1 MLRRLVMAIED
12 PKELLL
18 HVLHAQDASRDRSMQ
33 TEVGPSELGGC
44 KRKVWYRLNA
54 QPHTNEN
61 QSKLAAIMGT
71 AIHAAIEEAIGAI
84 DPDGKEYLVET
95 EVAYGDMKAHVD
107 LFVPSTGAVIDWKTS
122 KVKNLSYFPSK
133 QQRWQVQVYG
143 YLLAKNGYD
152 VKTVNLVAIARDGA
166 EKDVKVHSEPY
177 DESVAQEAL
186 NWLAAVKASTTLPE
200 PEKDASFCKDYC
212 QYYDA
217 TEQMGCGGLKKER
230 IVLSEVVI
238 EDEEVDKHALHYLQL
253 DSKIKELEKERD
265 SYKASLEGA
274 TGTTASGIEISWTTV
289 KGRETV
295 DAKEVEKLLGF
306 VPKIIGNESVRLNI
320 KPSGGK

>member
-1 MLRRLVMAIED
+1 
-12 PKELLL
+12 
-18 HVLHAQDASRDRSMQ
+18 MQ
-33 TEVGPSELGGC
+33 TEVGPSEIGGC

-71 AIHAAIEEAIGAI
+71 AIHAAIEDAIGAI
-84 DPDGKEYLVET
+84 DPEGKEYLVET

-107 LFVPSTGAVIDWKTS
+107 LFVPGTGAVIDWKTS
-122 KVKNLSYFPSK
+122 KIKNLSYFPSK

-143 YLLAKNGYD
+143 YLLSKNGYE

-166 EKDVKVHSEPY
+166 EKDVKVHTEPY
-177 DESVAQEAL
+177 DEAIALEAFD
-186 NWLAAVKASTTLPE
+186 WLASVKASTTLPE
-200 PEKDASFCKDYC
+200 PEKDQSFCKDYC
-212 QYYDA
+212 QYYDV
-217 TEQMGCGGLKKER
+217 TEEMGCGGLKKER

-253 DSKIKELEKERD
+253 DGKIKELEKERD
-265 SYKASLEGA
+265 SLKASLEGA

-289 KGRETV
+289 KGRESI
-295 DAKEVEKLLGF
+295 DSNEVEKLLGF
-306 VPKIIGNESVRLNI
+306 VPKVVGAESVRLNI
-320 KPSGGK
+320 KSNGGK

>member
-1 MLRRLVMAIED
+1 MAIED

-18 HVLHAQDASRDRSMQ
+18 HVLHSQDASRDRSTQ
-33 TEVGPSELGGC
+33 TEVGPSEIGGC
-44 KRKVWYRLNA
+44 RRKVWYRLNE

-71 AIHAAIEEAIGAI
+71 AIHATIEEAITKL
-84 DPDGKEYLVET
+84 DPEAKDYLVET
-95 EVAYGDMKAHVD
+95 EVSYDGMKAHVD

-122 KVKNLSYFPSK
+122 KIKNMGYFPSN
-133 QQRWQVQVYG
+133 QQRWQVQLYG
-143 YLLAKNGYD
+143 YLLSKNGYQ
-152 VKTVNLVAIARDGA
+152 VNTVNLVAIARDGE

-177 DESVAQEAL
+177 DETMAHAAL
-186 NWLAAVKASTTLPE
+186 LWLENVKNSKELP
-200 PEKDASFCKDYC
+200 PAEKDASFCKSYC

-217 TEQMGCGGLKKER
+217 SGELGCTGLIKER

-238 EDEEVDKHALHYLQL
+238 EDAEVDKHALHYLQL
-253 DSKIKELEKERD
+253 DTRIKELEKEKD
-265 SYKASLEGA
+265 SLKASLEG
-274 TGTTASGIEISWTTV
+274 TIGVTASGVEISWTTV

-306 VPKIIGNESVRLNI
+306 VPKIVGNESVRINI
-320 KPSGGK
+320 KQSGGK

>member
-1 MLRRLVMAIED
+1 MAIED

-18 HVLHAQDASRDRSMQ
+18 HVLHAQDASRDRSLQ
-33 TEVGPSELGGC
+33 TEVGPSEIGGC

-71 AIHAAIEEAIGAI
+71 AIHAAIEEAIGAL
-84 DPDGKEYLVET
+84 DPEGKEYLVET
-95 EVAYGDMKAHVD
+95 EVAFGDMKAHVD

-122 KVKNLSYFPSK
+122 KIKNLGYFPSN
-133 QQRWQVQVYG
+133 QQRWQVQLYG
-143 YLLAKNGYD
+143 YLLSKNGYD

-166 EKDVKVHSEPY
+166 EKDIKVHTEPY
-177 DESVAQEAL
+177 DETMAHAAL
-186 NWLAAVKASTTLPE
+186 LWLENVKSSTTLPE

-217 TEQMGCGGLKKER
+217 TEEMGCGGLKKER

-238 EDEEVDKHALHYLQL
+238 EDVEVDKHALHYLQL
-253 DSKIKELEKERD
+253 DSKIKELEKERETL
-265 SYKASLEGA
+265 KESLLGS

-295 DAKEVEKLLGF
+295 DSKEVEKLLGF
-306 VPKIIGNESVRLNI
+306 VPKVVGNESVRLNI
-320 KPSGGK
+320 KSNGGK

>member
-1 MLRRLVMAIED
+1 VAIED

-18 HVLHAQDASRDRSMQ
+18 HVLHSKDASRDRSMQ
-33 TEVGPSELGGC
+33 TEVGPSEIGGC

-54 QPHTNEN
+54 QPHTNDN

-84 DPDGKEYLVET
+84 DPEGKEYLVET

-107 LFVPSTGAVIDWKTS
+107 LFVPSSGAVIDWKTS
-122 KVKNLSYFPSK
+122 KIKNLGYFPSN
-133 QQRWQVQVYG
+133 QQRWQVQLYG
-143 YLLAKNGYD
+143 YLLSKNGYE
-152 VKTVNLVAIARDGA
+152 VKTVNLVAIARDGS
-166 EKDVKVHSEPY
+166 EKDIKVHTEPY
-177 DESVAQEAL
+177 DEVMAL
-186 NWLAAVKASTTLPE
+186 AALSWLANVKASTVLPE
-200 PEKDASFCKDYC
+200 PEKDQSFCKDYC
-212 QYYDA
+212 QYYDE

-238 EDEEVDKHALHYLQL
+238 EDAEVDKHALHYLQL
-253 DSKIKELEKERD
+253 DSKIKELEKERETL
-265 SYKASLEGA
+265 KESLIGS

-289 KGRETV
+289 KGRESV

-306 VPKIIGNESVRLNI
+306 VPKVVGNESTRLNI
-320 KPSGGK
+320 KSIGGK

>member
-1 MLRRLVMAIED
+1 MAIED

-33 TEVGPSELGGC
+33 TEVGPSEIGGC
-44 KRKVWYRLNA
+44 RRKVWYRLNA
-54 QPHTNEN
+54 QPHTNDN

-71 AIHAAIEEAIGAI
+71 AIHAAIEDAIGAI
-84 DPDGKEYLVET
+84 DPEGKEYLVET
-95 EVAYGDMKAHVD
+95 EVAFGDMKAHVD

-122 KVKNLSYFPSK
+122 KVKNMSYFPSN
-133 QQRWQVQVYG
+133 QQRWQVQIYG
-143 YLLAKNGYD
+143 YLLSKNGYE
-152 VKTVNLVAIARDGA
+152 VKTVNLVAIARDGN
-166 EKDVKVHSEPY
+166 EKDVQVHTEPY
-177 DESVAQEAL
+177 DEVMA
-186 NWLAAVKASTTLPE
+186 LAALAWLENVKASKELPA

-238 EDEEVDKHALHYLQL
+238 EDAEIDKHALHYLQL

-274 TGTTASGIEISWTTV
+274 TGTTASGIEISWITV

-306 VPKIIGNESVRLNI
+306 VPKVVGNESVRLNI
-320 KPSGGK
+320 KSNGGK

>member
-1 MLRRLVMAIED
+1 MAIED

-33 TEVGPSELGGC
+33 TEVGPSEIGGC
-44 KRKVWYRLNA
+44 RRKVWYRLNA
-54 QPHTNEN
+54 QPHTNDN

-71 AIHAAIEEAIGAI
+71 AIHAAIEDAIGAI
-84 DPDGKEYLVET
+84 DPEGKEYLVET
-95 EVAYGDMKAHVD
+95 EVAFGDMKAHVD

-122 KVKNLSYFPSK
+122 KVKNMSYFPSN
-133 QQRWQVQVYG
+133 QQRWQVQIYG
-143 YLLAKNGYD
+143 YLLSKNGYE
-152 VKTVNLVAIARDGA
+152 VKTVNLVAIARDGN
-166 EKDVKVHSEPY
+166 EKDVKVHTEPY
-177 DESVAQEAL
+177 DEVMA
-186 NWLAAVKASTTLPE
+186 LAALAWLENVKASKELPA

-238 EDEEVDKHALHYLQL
+238 EDAEIDKHALHYLQL

-306 VPKIIGNESVRLNI
+306 VPKVVGNESVRLNI
-320 KPSGGK
+320 KPIGGK

>member
-1 MLRRLVMAIED
+1 VAIED

-18 HVLHAQDASRDRSMQ
+18 HVLHSKDASRDRSLQ
-33 TEVGPSELGGC
+33 TEVGPSEIGGC

-71 AIHAAIEEAIGAI
+71 AIHAAIEEAIGAL
-84 DPDGKEYLVET
+84 DPDAKEYLVET

-122 KVKNLSYFPSK
+122 KIKNMSYFPST
-133 QQRWQVQVYG
+133 QQRWQVQIYG
-143 YLLAKNGYD
+143 YLLSKNGYE
-152 VKTVNLVAIARDGA
+152 VKTVNLVAIARDGS
-166 EKDVKVHSEPY
+166 EKDIKVHTEPY
-177 DESVAQEAL
+177 DESMALTAL
-186 NWLAAVKASTTLPE
+186 NWLASVKASTVLPE
-200 PEKDASFCKDYC
+200 PEKDQSFCKDYC
-212 QYYDA
+212 QYYDV
-217 TEQMGCGGLKKER
+217 TEEMGCGGLKKER

-253 DSKIKELEKERD
+253 DSKIKELEKERE
-265 SYKASLEGA
+265 SLKESLVGS

-289 KGRETV
+289 KGRESI
-295 DAKEVEKLLGF
+295 DSKEVEKLLGF
-306 VPKIIGNESVRLNI
+306 VPKVVGAESTRLNI
-320 KPSGGK
+320 KSNGGK

>member
-1 MLRRLVMAIED
+1 MAIED

-18 HVLHAQDASRDRSMQ
+18 HVLHNKDASRDRSKQ
-33 TEVGPSELGGC
+33 TQVGPSEIGGC
-44 KRKVWYRLNA
+44 RRKVWYRLNA
-54 QPHTNEN
+54 QPETNEN

-84 DPDGKEYLVET
+84 DPEGKEYLVET

-122 KVKNLSYFPSK
+122 KIKNMSYFPSN

-143 YLLAKNGYD
+143 YLLSKNGYE

-166 EKDVKVHSEPY
+166 EKDVKVHTEPY
-177 DESVAQEAL
+177 DETMA
-186 NWLAAVKASTTLPE
+186 LAALAWLENVKASTELPA
-200 PEKDASFCKDYC
+200 PEKDQSFCKDYC

-253 DSKIKELEKERD
+253 DAQIKELEKERE
-265 SYKASLEGA
+265 SLKASLEGA
-274 TGTTASGIEISWTTV
+274 TGTTASGVEISWTTV

-306 VPKIIGNESVRLNI
+306 VPKQVGNESVRLII
-320 KPSGGK
+320 KTSGGK

>member
-1 MLRRLVMAIED
+1 MAIED

-18 HVLHAQDASRDRSMQ
+18 HVLHAKDASRDRSMQ
-33 TEVGPSELGGC
+33 TEVGPSEIGGC

-84 DPDGKEYLVET
+84 DPEGKEYLVET

-107 LFVPSTGAVIDWKTS
+107 LFIPSSGAVVDWKTS
-122 KVKNLSYFPSK
+122 KIKNLGYFPSN
-133 QQRWQVQVYG
+133 QQRWQVQLYG
-143 YLLAKNGYD
+143 YLLSKNGYE
-152 VKTVNLVAIARDGA
+152 VKTVNLVAIARDGS
-166 EKDVKVHSEPY
+166 EKDIKVHTEPY
-177 DESVAQEAL
+177 DEVMAL
-186 NWLAAVKASTTLPE
+186 SALSWLANVKASTVLPE
-200 PEKDASFCKDYC
+200 PEKDQSFCKDYC
-212 QYYDA
+212 QYYDV

-238 EDEEVDKHALHYLQL
+238 EDVEVDKHALHYLQL
-253 DSKIKELEKERD
+253 DSKIKELEKERETL
-265 SYKASLEGA
+265 KESLIGS

-289 KGRETV
+289 KGRESV

-306 VPKIIGNESVRLNI
+306 VPKVVGNESTRLNI
-320 KPSGGK
+320 KSIGGK

>member
-1 MLRRLVMAIED
+1 VAIAD

-18 HVLHAQDASRDRSMQ
+18 HVLHSQDASRDRSTQ
-33 TEVGPSELGGC
+33 TEVGPSEIGGC
-44 KRKVWYRLNA
+44 RRKVWYRLNA

-71 AIHAAIEEAIGAI
+71 AIHATIEEAITKL
-84 DPDGKEYLVET
+84 DPEAKDYLVET
-95 EVAYGDMKAHVD
+95 EVSYDGMKAHVD

-122 KVKNLSYFPSK
+122 KIKNLGYFPSN
-133 QQRWQVQVYG
+133 QQRWQVQLYG
-143 YLLAKNGYD
+143 YLLSKNGYQ
-152 VKTVNLVAIARDGA
+152 VNTVNLVAIARDGE

-177 DESVAQEAL
+177 DETMAHAAL
-186 NWLAAVKASTTLPE
+186 LWLENVKNSKELP
-200 PEKDASFCKDYC
+200 PAEKDASFCKSYC

-217 TEQMGCGGLKKER
+217 SGELGCTGLIKER

-238 EDEEVDKHALHYLQL
+238 EDAEVDKHALHYLQL
-253 DSKIKELEKERD
+253 DTRIKELEKEKD
-265 SYKASLEGA
+265 SLKASLEG
-274 TGTTASGIEISWTTV
+274 TIGVTTSGVEISWTTV

-306 VPKIIGNESVRLNI
+306 VPKVVGNESVRINI
-320 KPSGGK
+320 KQSGGK

>member
-1 MLRRLVMAIED
+1 MAIED

-18 HVLHAQDASRDRSMQ
+18 HVLHAKDASRDRSLQ
-33 TEVGPSELGGC
+33 TEVGPSEIGGC

-71 AIHAAIEEAIGAI
+71 AIHAAIEEAIGAL
-84 DPDGKEYLVET
+84 DPEGKEYLVET
-95 EVAYGDMKAHVD
+95 EVAFGDMKAHVD

-122 KVKNLSYFPSK
+122 KIKNLSYFPSN
-133 QQRWQVQVYG
+133 QQRWQVQLYG
-143 YLLAKNGYD
+143 YLLTKNGYQ
-152 VKTVNLVAIARDGA
+152 VNTVNLVAIARDGA
-166 EKDVKVHSEPY
+166 EKDIKVHTEPY
-177 DESVAQEAL
+177 DETMA
-186 NWLAAVKASTTLPE
+186 LAALSWLSNVKASTTLPE
-200 PEKDASFCKDYC
+200 PEKDQSFCKDYC

-217 TEQMGCGGLKKER
+217 TEEMGCGGLKKER

-238 EDEEVDKHALHYLQL
+238 EDAEVDKHALHYLQL
-253 DSKIKELEKERD
+253 DGKIKELEKERE
-265 SYKASLEGA
+265 SLKESLQGN
-274 TGTTASGIEISWTTV
+274 TGVTASGVEISWTTV

-306 VPKIIGNESVRLNI
+306 VPKVVGNESVRLNI
-320 KPSGGK
+320 KTSGGK

>member
-1 MLRRLVMAIED
+1 MAIED

-18 HVLHAQDASRDRSMQ
+18 HVLHAKDASRDRSMQ

-54 QPHTNEN
+54 QPHTNDN

-84 DPDGKEYLVET
+84 DPEGKEYLVET
-95 EVAYGDMKAHVD
+95 EVSFGDMKAHVD

-143 YLLAKNGYD
+143 YLLAKNGYA

-177 DESVAQEAL
+177 DESVALEAL

-238 EDEEVDKHALHYLQL
+238 EDEEIDKHALHYLQL

-265 SYKASLEGA
+265 SYKAALEGS
-274 TGTTASGIEISWTTV
+274 TGITASGIEITWTTV

-306 VPKIIGNESVRLNI
+306 VPKVVGNESVRLNI

>member
-1 MLRRLVMAIED
+1 MAIAD

-18 HVLHAQDASRDRSMQ
+18 HVLHSQDASRDRSTQ
-33 TEVGPSELGGC
+33 TEVGPSEIGGC
-44 KRKVWYRLNA
+44 RRKVWYRLNE

-71 AIHAAIEEAIGAI
+71 AIHATIEEAITKL
-84 DPDGKEYLVET
+84 DPEAKDYLVET
-95 EVAYGDMKAHVD
+95 EVAYEGMKAHID

-122 KVKNLSYFPSK
+122 KIKNMGYFPSN
-133 QQRWQVQVYG
+133 QQRWQVQLYG
-143 YLLAKNGYD
+143 YLLSKNGYQ
-152 VKTVNLVAIARDGA
+152 VNTVNLVAIARDGE

-177 DESVAQEAL
+177 DETMAHAAL
-186 NWLAAVKASTTLPE
+186 LWLENVKNSKELP
-200 PEKDASFCKDYC
+200 PAEKDASFCKSYC

-217 TEQMGCGGLKKER
+217 SGELGCTGLIKER

-238 EDEEVDKHALHYLQL
+238 EDAEVDKHALHYLQL
-253 DSKIKELEKERD
+253 DTRIKELEKEKD
-265 SYKASLEGA
+265 SLKASLEG
-274 TGTTASGIEISWTTV
+274 TIGVTASGVEISWTTV

-306 VPKIIGNESVRLNI
+306 VPKIVGNESVRINI
-320 KPSGGK
+320 KQSGGK

>member
-1 MLRRLVMAIED
+1 MAIED

-18 HVLHAQDASRDRSMQ
+18 HVLHSKDASRDRSMQ
-33 TEVGPSELGGC
+33 TEVGPSEIGGC

-84 DPDGKEYLVET
+84 DPEGKEYLVET

-107 LFVPSTGAVIDWKTS
+107 LFVPSSGAVIDWKTS
-122 KVKNLSYFPSK
+122 KIKNLGYFPSN
-133 QQRWQVQVYG
+133 QQRWQVQLYG
-143 YLLAKNGYD
+143 YLLSKNGYE
-152 VKTVNLVAIARDGA
+152 VKTVNLVAIARDGS
-166 EKDVKVHSEPY
+166 EKDIKVHTEPY
-177 DESVAQEAL
+177 DEVMAL
-186 NWLAAVKASTTLPE
+186 AALSWLANVKASTVLPE
-200 PEKDASFCKDYC
+200 PEKDQSFCKDYC
-212 QYYDA
+212 QYYDE

-238 EDEEVDKHALHYLQL
+238 EDAEVDKHALHYLQL
-253 DSKIKELEKERD
+253 DSKIKELEKERETL
-265 SYKASLEGA
+265 KESLIGS

-289 KGRETV
+289 KGRESV

-306 VPKIIGNESVRLNI
+306 IPKVVGNESTRLNI
-320 KPSGGK
+320 KSIGGK

>member
-1 MLRRLVMAIED
+1 MAIED

-18 HVLHAQDASRDRSMQ
+18 HVLHAQDASRDRSQQ
-33 TEVGPSELGGC
+33 TEVGPSEIGGC
-44 KRKVWYRLNA
+44 RRKVWYRLNA
-54 QPHTNEN
+54 QPHTNDN

-71 AIHAAIEEAIGAI
+71 AIHAAIEEAIGTL
-84 DPDGKEYLVET
+84 DPEGKEYLVET
-95 EVAYGDMKAHVD
+95 QVAYGDMKAHVD

-122 KVKNLSYFPSK
+122 KIKNLSYFPSN

-143 YLLAKNGYD
+143 YLLSKNGYE
-152 VKTVNLVAIARDGA
+152 VKTVNLVAIARDGN
-166 EKDVKVHSEPY
+166 EKDVKVHTEPY
-177 DESVAQEAL
+177 DETMA
-186 NWLAAVKASTTLPE
+186 LAALAWLENVKASKELPA

-238 EDEEVDKHALHYLQL
+238 EDVEVDKHALHYLQL
-253 DSKIKELEKERD
+253 DGKIKELEKERD
-265 SYKASLEGA
+265 SLKASLEGA
-274 TGTTASGIEISWTTV
+274 TGVTASGVEISWTTV

-306 VPKIIGNESVRLNI
+306 VPKIVGNESVRLNI

>member
-1 MLRRLVMAIED
+1 MAIED

-33 TEVGPSELGGC
+33 TEVGPSEIGGC
-44 KRKVWYRLNA
+44 RRKVWYRLNA

-71 AIHAAIEEAIGAI
+71 AIHTAIEDAISAL
-84 DPDGKEYLVET
+84 DPEGKEYLVET
-95 EVAYGDMKAHVD
+95 EVSYGDMKAHVD
-107 LFVPSTGAVIDWKTS
+107 LYVPSTGAVIDWKTS
-122 KVKNLSYFPSK
+122 KVKNLGYFPSK
-133 QQRWQVQVYG
+133 QQRWQVQLYG
-143 YLLAKNGYD
+143 YLLSKKGYD
-152 VKTVNLVAIARDGA
+152 VKTVNLVAIARDGN
-166 EKDVKVHSEPY
+166 EKDVKVHTEPY
-177 DESVAQEAL
+177 DEAVALEAFT
-186 NWLAAVKASTTLPE
+186 WLASVKASEILPE
-200 PEKDASFCKDYC
+200 PEKDESFCKDYC

-217 TEQMGCGGLKKER
+217 SGEMGCTGLKKER

-253 DSKIKELEKERD
+253 DGKIKELEKEKD
-265 SYKASLEGA
+265 SLKSSLEGL
-274 TGTTASGIEISWTTV
+274 TGITKSGVEISWTTV

-306 VPKIIGNESVRLNI
+306 VPKIVGNESVRLNI
-320 KPSGGK
+320 KHSGGK

>member
-1 MLRRLVMAIED
+1 MAIED

-18 HVLHAQDASRDRSMQ
+18 HVLHAQDASRDRSLQ
-33 TEVGPSELGGC
+33 TEVGPSEIGGC

-54 QPHTNEN
+54 QPHTNDN

-71 AIHAAIEEAIGAI
+71 AIHAAIEEAIGAL
-84 DPDGKEYLVET
+84 DPEGKEYLVET

-122 KVKNLSYFPSK
+122 KIKNLGYFPSK

-143 YLLAKNGYD
+143 YLLSKNGYD

-166 EKDVKVHSEPY
+166 EKDVKVHTEPY
-177 DESVAQEAL
+177 DESIALEAFE
-186 NWLAAVKASTTLPE
+186 WLANVKASTTLPE
-200 PEKDASFCKDYC
+200 PEKDQSFCKDYC

-253 DSKIKELEKERD
+253 DGKIKELEKERETL
-265 SYKASLEGA
+265 KASLEGA
-274 TGTTASGIEISWTTV
+274 TGTTRSGVEISWTTV

-295 DAKEVEKLLGF
+295 DSKEVEKLLGF
-306 VPKIIGNESVRLNI
+306 VPKVIGNESVRLNI
-320 KPSGGK
+320 KPIGGK

>member
-1 MLRRLVMAIED
+1 MAIED

-18 HVLHAQDASRDRSMQ
+18 HVLHTKDASRSRSTQ
-33 TEVGPSELGGC
+33 TQVGPSEIGGC
-44 KRKVWYRLNA
+44 RRKVWYRLNA
-54 QPHTNEN
+54 QPETNDN

-71 AIHAAIEEAIGAI
+71 AIHAAIEDAIGHI
-84 DPDGKEYLVET
+84 DPEGKEYLVET

-143 YLLAKNGYD
+143 YLLSKNGHN

-166 EKDVKVHSEPY
+166 EKDVKVHTEPY
-177 DESVAQEAL
+177 DEAVALEAFAWL
-186 NWLAAVKASTTLPE
+186 NEVKTSTVLPE

-230 IVLSEVVI
+230 IVLSEVII
-238 EDEEVDKHALHYLQL
+238 EDEEVDKNALHYLQL
-253 DSKIKELEKERD
+253 DAKIKELEKERD
-265 SYKASLEGA
+265 SFKASLEGS
-274 TGTTASGIEISWTTV
+274 TGTTKSGIEISWTTV

-295 DAKEVEKLLGF
+295 DSKEVEKLLGF
-306 VPKIIGNESVRLNI
+306 VPKVIGNESVRLTLKTN
-320 KPSGGK
+320 GGK

>member
-1 MLRRLVMAIED
+1 MAIED

-18 HVLHAQDASRDRSMQ
+18 HVLHSKDASRDRSQQ
-33 TEVGPSELGGC
+33 TEVGPSEIGGC

-71 AIHAAIEEAIGAI
+71 AIHAAIEEAIGAL
-84 DPDGKEYLVET
+84 DPEGKEYLVET

-122 KVKNLSYFPSK
+122 KIKNLSYFPSN

-143 YLLAKNGYD
+143 YLLSKNGYE

-166 EKDVKVHSEPY
+166 EKDIKVHSEPY
-177 DESVAQEAL
+177 DETMA
-186 NWLAAVKASTTLPE
+186 LAALSWLENVKASPTLPE
-200 PEKDASFCKDYC
+200 PEKDESFCKDYC

-217 TEQMGCGGLKKER
+217 TEEMGCGGLKKER

-238 EDEEVDKHALHYLQL
+238 EDAEVDKHALHYLQL
-253 DSKIKELEKERD
+253 DAKIKELEKEKD
-265 SYKASLEGA
+265 SLKASLEGN
-274 TGTTASGIEISWTTV
+274 TGTTASGVEISWTTV

-306 VPKIIGNESVRLNI
+306 VPKVIGNESTRLII
-320 KPSGGK
+320 KSNKGK

>member
-1 MLRRLVMAIED
+1 MAIED

-18 HVLHAQDASRDRSMQ
+18 HVLHAQDASRDRSLQ
-33 TEVGPSELGGC
+33 TEVGPSEIGGC
-44 KRKVWYRLNA
+44 RRKVWYRLNA

-71 AIHAAIEEAIGAI
+71 AIHAAIEEAIGTL
-84 DPDGKEYLVET
+84 DPEGKEYLVET
-95 EVAYGDMKAHVD
+95 EVAFGDMKAHVD

-122 KVKNLSYFPSK
+122 KIKNLSYFPSN

-143 YLLAKNGYD
+143 YLLSKNGYE

-166 EKDVKVHSEPY
+166 EKDIKVHTEPY
-177 DESVAQEAL
+177 DETMA
-186 NWLAAVKASTTLPE
+186 LAALAWLKNVKESPTLPE
-200 PEKDASFCKDYC
+200 PEKDESFCKDYC

-217 TEQMGCGGLKKER
+217 TEEMGCGGLKKER

-253 DSKIKELEKERD
+253 DSKIKELEKERE
-265 SYKASLEGA
+265 SLKESLQGS
-274 TGTTASGIEISWTTV
+274 TGVTASGVEISWTTV

-306 VPKIIGNESVRLNI
+306 VPKVVGNESVRLNI
-320 KPSGGK
+320 KTSGGK

>member
-1 MLRRLVMAIED
+1 MAIED

-18 HVLHAQDASRDRSMQ
+18 HVLHAQDASRDRSQQ
-33 TEVGPSELGGC
+33 TEVGPSEIGGC
-44 KRKVWYRLNA
+44 RRKVWYRLNA
-54 QPHTNEN
+54 QPHTNDN

-71 AIHAAIEEAIGAI
+71 AIHAAIEEAIGTL
-84 DPDGKEYLVET
+84 DPEGKEYLVET
-95 EVAYGDMKAHVD
+95 QVAYGDMKAHVD

-122 KVKNLSYFPSK
+122 KIKNLSYFPSN

-143 YLLAKNGYD
+143 YLLSKNGYE
-152 VKTVNLVAIARDGA
+152 VKTVNLVAIARDGN
-166 EKDVKVHSEPY
+166 EKDVKVHTEPY
-177 DESVAQEAL
+177 DETMA
-186 NWLAAVKASTTLPE
+186 LAALAWLENVKASKELPA

-238 EDEEVDKHALHYLQL
+238 EDAEIDKHALHYLQL

-306 VPKIIGNESVRLNI
+306 VPKVVGNESVRLNI
-320 KPSGGK
+320 KPIGGK

>member
-1 MLRRLVMAIED
+1 MAIED

-18 HVLHAQDASRDRSMQ
+18 HVLHSKDASRDRSQQ
-33 TEVGPSELGGC
+33 TEVGPSEIGGC

-54 QPHTNEN
+54 QPHTNDN

-71 AIHAAIEEAIGAI
+71 AIHAAIEEAIGDI
-84 DPDGKEYLVET
+84 DPEGKEYLVET
-95 EVAYGDMKAHVD
+95 EVAYNGMKAHVD

-122 KVKNLSYFPSK
+122 KVKNLSYFPSN
-133 QQRWQVQVYG
+133 QQRWQVQLYG
-143 YLLAKNGYD
+143 YLLSKNGYT

-166 EKDVKVHSEPY
+166 EKDIKVHTEAY
-177 DESVAQEAL
+177 DETIAEAAL
-186 NWLAAVKASTTLPE
+186 LWLENVKESKELP
-200 PEKDASFCKDYC
+200 PAEKDASFCKDYC

-217 TEQMGCGGLKKER
+217 TEVMGCGGLKKER

-253 DSKIKELEKERD
+253 DGKIKELEKERD
-265 SYKASLEGA
+265 SLKQSFEGA
-274 TGTTASGIEISWTTV
+274 TGTTKSGIEISWTTV

-306 VPKIIGNESVRLNI
+306 VPKVIGTESTRLNI
-320 KPSGGK
+320 KPNGGK

>member
-1 MLRRLVMAIED
+1 MAIED

-18 HVLHAQDASRDRSMQ
+18 HVLHAKDASRDRSMQ
-33 TEVGPSELGGC
+33 TEVGPSEIGGC

-54 QPHTNEN
+54 QPHTNDN

-84 DPDGKEYLVET
+84 DPEGKEYLVET

-107 LFVPSTGAVIDWKTS
+107 LFVPSSGAVIDWKTS
-122 KVKNLSYFPSK
+122 KIKNLGYFPST
-133 QQRWQVQVYG
+133 QQRWQVQLYG
-143 YLLAKNGYD
+143 YLLSKNGYE
-152 VKTVNLVAIARDGA
+152 VKTVNLVAIARDGS
-166 EKDVKVHSEPY
+166 EKDVKVHTEPY
-177 DESVAQEAL
+177 DESMALTAL
-186 NWLAAVKASTTLPE
+186 NWLASVKASTVLPE
-200 PEKDASFCKDYC
+200 PEKDQSFCKDYC

-217 TEQMGCGGLKKER
+217 TEEMGCGGLKKER

-238 EDEEVDKHALHYLQL
+238 EDAEVDKHALHYLQL
-253 DSKIKELEKERD
+253 DSKIKELEKERETL
-265 SYKASLEGA
+265 KESLVGS

-289 KGRETV
+289 KGRESV

-306 VPKIIGNESVRLNI
+306 VPKVVGNESTRLNI
-320 KPSGGK
+320 KSIGGK